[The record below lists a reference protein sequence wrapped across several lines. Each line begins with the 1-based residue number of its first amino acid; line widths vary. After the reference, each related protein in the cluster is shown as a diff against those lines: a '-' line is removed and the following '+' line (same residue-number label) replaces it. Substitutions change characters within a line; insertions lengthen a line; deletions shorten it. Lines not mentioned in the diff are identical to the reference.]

1 MNGEVLCEDEDETTV
16 DRTTTCYDTVAKEL
30 LLLHAE
36 VMATV
41 LLEHVV
47 LFERTFVEQH
57 VDTLAGSVF
66 ATFMLFLNCFF
77 TTTETSLLTLLDQL
91 LDFF

>member
-1 MNGEVLCEDEDETTV
+1 MNGEVLCEDENETAF
-16 DRTTTCYDTVAKEL
+16 DRTTTCYDTVAEEL

-36 VMATV
+36 VVATV

-47 LFERTFVEQH
+47 LLERTFVEQH
-57 VDTLAGSVF
+57 VNTLAGRIF
-66 ATFMLFLNCFF
+66 ATLMLFLNCFL
-77 TTTETSLLTLLDQL
+77 TTTETSLLALLDEL